1 MNDPQ
6 TFTGPLVVIIGVFK
20 LAFIFII
27 AILNKTETSHPF
39 FLSFPPIFHTQVNRE
54 ENVYLNAVIGL
65 FHKTCNRKDLNSPIL
80 PLYSL
85 D

>member
-6 TFTGPLVVIIGVFK
+6 TFPGPLVVIIGVFK

-27 AILNKTETSHPF
+27 DILNKTETSHPF
-39 FLSFPPIFHTQVNRE
+39 FLFSPTLHTQRNRE

-65 FHKTCNRKDLNSPIL
+65 FHKTCNRKDLNSAIL
-80 PLYSL
+80 PFYSL